1 MISPMRLFTRLR
13 GDRRGTMLIETAVI
27 APALL
32 TLSIGGFEV
41 ATMVAKQGRL
51 QSTAELA
58 TEIATVTA
66 PDTDAERLAIQTELS
81 QALPPNASI
90 EVQFQYRCGVETTMS
105 DTPPIGCSEDML
117 ATYLHIELS
126 DYYEPMWT
134 DFGIGSGFDY
144 NVERTVQV
152 S

>member
-1 MISPMRLFTRLR
+1 MIAPLRLFKRLR
-13 GDRRGTMLIETAVI
+13 RDLRGTMLIETAVI

-41 ATMVAKQGRL
+41 ATMVAKQSRL

-58 TEIATVTA
+58 TEIVTVTA
-66 PDTDAERLAIQTELS
+66 PDTDGERLAIQTELS
-81 QALPPNASI
+81 QALPANASI
-90 EVQFQYRCGVETTMS
+90 QVQFQYRCGTETTLS
-105 DTPPIGCSEDML
+105 TTVPIGCSEDML

-126 DYYEPMWT
+126 DYYEPLWT